1 MADSTSEFDVT
12 SNNNPEEGLPKD
24 ISSNEMIDA
33 TEFQGTPDSS
43 ATLTATNAIGAFSQ
57 NLLQRLIDSKGRGDL
72 FMAIGVVMILVILI
86 IPVPTWMLDIGL
98 AFSISFS
105 VMILMTVIFL
115 NKPLEFNAFP
125 TILLLATLIRLS
137 LNLASTRLI
146 LSNGHEGTNA
156 AGRVIEAF
164 GGFVMGG
171 NFVIGIIVFAILV
184 IVNFVVITKGSG
196 RIAEVAARFTLDAM
210 PGKQMAIDA
219 DLSSGLIDE
228 DEARTRRTEL
238 EEESSFFGAMDGA
251 AKFVRGDAM
260 AGIIITFINVLG
272 GIIIGVAQN
281 DMAFVDAADSY
292 TRLTVGD
299 GLVSQIPALI
309 VSTAAGMLVA
319 KGGVKGSMEKAVF
332 GQLSA
337 KPKSVGMVSFLL
349 FCFVAVP
356 GIPALP
362 FLILATATGTIA
374 FILHLNARK
383 IAISKAEQVEAE
395 LADAPSLAEEPISQ
409 VLKIDF
415 LRLELGYGLLQLI
428 NEGEDGQRLTD
439 QIKALRRQMAIEM
452 GFVMPAVRIQD
463 NMQLAANNYIVRV
476 KEIDAGKGD
485 LRPNMLLVMDPRGEE
500 ITLTGETTTEPTFGL
515 PATWIEESG
524 REEAL
529 FRGYTVVDTPTVITT
544 HLTEIIK
551 DNMSDLLSYAETQ
564 KLLDELDKDHQKL
577 IADIVPAQISVGGI
591 QRTLQNLLQERISIR
606 DLPTILEG
614 ISEACIQS
622 RNIGLITEHVRSRL
636 ARQISDSNTDSEGVI
651 LMVTLSPEWEQTFV
665 EALVGAG
672 EEKQL
677 SMAPSRLQ
685 EFISAVRQTFERHA
699 MMGEMPILLTSPPI
713 RPFVRSIVERFRP
726 STIIMSQNEIHPK
739 AKIKTV
745 GQV

>member
-72 FMAIGVVMILVILI
+72 FMAMGVVMILVILI
-86 IPVPTWMLDIGL
+86 IPMPTWMLDIGL

-146 LSNGHEGTNA
+146 LSNGHEGTGA

-238 EEESSFFGAMDGA
+238 EEESSFFGSMDGA

-395 LADAPSLAEEPISQ
+395 LADAPTLAEEPISQ

-428 NEGEDGQRLTD
+428 NEGQDGQRLTD

>member
-1 MADSTSEFDVT
+1 
-12 SNNNPEEGLPKD
+12 
-24 ISSNEMIDA
+24 
-33 TEFQGTPDSS
+33 
-43 ATLTATNAIGAFSQ
+43 
-57 NLLQRLIDSKGRGDL
+57 
-72 FMAIGVVMILVILI
+72 MILVILI
-86 IPVPTWMLDIGL
+86 IPMPTWMLDISL
-98 AFSISFS
+98 AFSITFS
-105 VMILMTVIFL
+105 VMVLMTVIFL

-125 TILLLATLIRLS
+125 TVLLLATLIRLS

-146 LSNGHEGTNA
+146 LSNGHEGTGA
-156 AGRVIEAF
+156 AGKVIEAF
-164 GGFVMGG
+164 GGFVMAG

-260 AGIIITFINVLG
+260 AGIIITFINVIG

-281 DMAFVDAADSY
+281 DMAFADAADSY

-309 VSTAAGMLVA
+309 VSTAAGMLVT
-319 KGGVKGSMEKAVF
+319 KGGVKGSIDKAVF

-337 KPKSVGMVSFLL
+337 QPKSLAMVSFLL

-362 FLILATATGTIA
+362 FLILASATGIIA
-374 FILHLNARK
+374 LILYQNAKRT
-383 IAISKAEQVEAE
+383 AISKAEQVDAE
-395 LADAPSLAEEPISQ
+395 LAGVPTLAEEPISQ

-428 NEGEDGQRLTD
+428 NEGQEGQRLTD

-485 LRPNMLLVMDPRGEE
+485 LRPNMLLVMDPRGED
-500 ITLTGETTTEPTFGL
+500 ITLSGETTTEPTFGL

-529 FRGYTVVDTPTVITT
+529 FKGYTVVDTPTVITT

-577 IADIVPAQISVGGI
+577 IADIIPAQISVGGI

-636 ARQISDSNTDSEGVI
+636 ARQISDSNTDNDGII

-685 EFISAVRQTFERHA
+685 EFISSVRQTFERHA